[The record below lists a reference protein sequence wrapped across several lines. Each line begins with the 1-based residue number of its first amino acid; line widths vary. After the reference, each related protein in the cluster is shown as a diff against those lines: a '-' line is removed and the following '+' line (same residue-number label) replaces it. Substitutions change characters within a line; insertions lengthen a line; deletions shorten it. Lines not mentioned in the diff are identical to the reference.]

1 MMPIRAFVA
10 RQALRRTTSGWYDA
24 GMRRRDFIAGMAGSV
39 APWPIAHAQHKVY
52 RLGQL
57 HAGTVASRAAML
69 AAFTQGM
76 RDLGYVEGRNLI
88 VARRYA
94 DGRFE
99 RLPALVQELLA
110 WKPDALLVSTT
121 PGSLAAKAA
130 TSNVP
135 VVMVSVADPI
145 GAGLIA
151 SLAQP
156 GGNITGVTN
165 IGAELAG
172 KRIEILKEIVPTAS
186 KIAVFINPADQNAAL
201 QMDIARPAADKLA
214 VRLEPVLHIRS
225 GADLKGAFE
234 AAVRARADAALRMLD
249 PVATELRTQT
259 VQLAAEYR
267 LPVIYPFREDVAAGG
282 LASYGANLPDQYR
295 QAATFVHKIFN
306 GTKPIDL
313 PVEQPTKF
321 DFAVNLNAAKALGI
335 TVPPTL
341 LARASEVI
349 E

>member
-1 MMPIRAFVA
+1 
-10 RQALRRTTSGWYDA
+10 
-24 GMRRRDFIAGMAGSV
+24 MAGSLVARPLV
-39 APWPIAHAQHKVY
+39 APAQQVDKVF

-57 HAGTVASRAAML
+57 HAGTVASRAPMV
-69 AAFTQGM
+69 AAFMQGM
-76 RDLGYVEGRNLI
+76 REFGYIEGQNLL

-99 RLPALVQELLA
+99 RLPSLMRELLA
-110 WKPDALLVSTT
+110 WGPDVVLVSTT
-121 PGSLAAKAA
+121 PGNLAAKAA
-130 TSNVP
+130 TLTLP
-135 VVMVSVADPI
+135 IVMVSVADPI

-172 KRIEILKEIVPTAS
+172 KRLEILKEIVPTAS
-186 KIAVFINPADQNAAL
+186 KVAVFINPADQNATL
-201 QMDIARPAADKLA
+201 QMNSARPAAEKLA
-214 VRLEPVLHIRS
+214 LQLEPILEIRS

-234 AAVRARADAALRMLD
+234 AAIRARADAAVRMLD
-249 PVATELRTQT
+249 PVATDLRHQT

-267 LPVIYPFREDVAAGG
+267 LPVIYAFREDVAAGG
-282 LASYGANLPDQYR
+282 LASYGSNLPSQYR

-306 GTKPIDL
+306 GSKPADL

-321 DFAVNLNAAKALGI
+321 DLAINLKAANALGLV
-335 TVPPTL
+335 VPPTL
-341 LARASEVI
+341 LARADEVI

>member
-1 MMPIRAFVA
+1 
-10 RQALRRTTSGWYDA
+10 
-24 GMRRRDFIAGMAGSV
+24 
-39 APWPIAHAQHKVY
+39 
-52 RLGQL
+52 
-57 HAGTVASRAAML
+57 ML
-69 AAFTQGM
+69 AAFVHGM
-76 RDLGYVEGRNLI
+76 RDFGYVEGRNLI

-94 DGRFE
+94 DSRFE
-99 RLPALVQELLA
+99 HLPALVRELLA
-110 WKPDALLVSTT
+110 WKPDVLLVSTT
-121 PGSLAAKAA
+121 PGNLAAKAA
-130 TSNVP
+130 TSTVP
-135 VVMVSVADPI
+135 IVMVSVADPI
-145 GAGLIA
+145 GVGLIA
-151 SLAQP
+151 NLAQP

-186 KIAVFINPADQNAAL
+186 RIAVLINPADQNAAS
-201 QMDIARPAADKLA
+201 QMNSARPAADKLA
-214 VRLEPVLHIRS
+214 VQLDPILQVRS

-249 PVATELRTQT
+249 PVATDLRNQT

-282 LASYGANLPDQYR
+282 LVSYGANLPGQYR

-306 GTKPIDL
+306 GAKPADL

-321 DFAVNLNAAKALGI
+321 DLAVNLQAAKALGL

-341 LARASEVI
+341 LARADEVI